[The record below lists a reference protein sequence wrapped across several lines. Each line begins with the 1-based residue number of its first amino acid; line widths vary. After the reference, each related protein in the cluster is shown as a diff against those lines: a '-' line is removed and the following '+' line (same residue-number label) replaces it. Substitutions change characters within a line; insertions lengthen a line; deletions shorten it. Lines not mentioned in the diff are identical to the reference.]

1 VKEIS
6 LLMIAKYAHPGT
18 RRIMNK
24 IGYYARQEY
33 RLIRRHRRGLWQT
46 SVGMAVIF
54 VIEYAIGL
62 AFITEALR
70 GLDAVVTAP
79 VLALIVPMAAF
90 AFHLRTTHDTKTRLK
105 DRLRAFVTLALLIL
119 PVALSLG
126 LAIEIAGSVVSS
138 GGTGTGGTIGG
149 ETISLGAPDTGVA
162 QGILDVLREMAPLL
176 LLVLAA
182 SLSISFY
189 VASFLFRRIEHHFAF
204 ISKTEDRSAA
214 ALSLVGQ
221 FQDGRQEFERLERD
235 RKRELQRIPD
245 SPEER
250 FADELAIAV
259 NKKIAG
265 MRRAVTMHRPGA
277 EGRDVFTDALDPVTA
292 LPSDITGLEEAIERL
307 NRIKDMLRPHAVV
320 AALGAMPPKEFRH
333 DA

>member
-1 VKEIS
+1 MNSI
-6 LLMIAKYAHPGT
+6 ITKYAHPGT

-24 IGYYARQEY
+24 IGYYARQER
-33 RLIRRHRRGLWQT
+33 RLIQRHRRGLWQT
-46 SVGMAVIF
+46 SAALAAIF
-54 VIEYAIGL
+54 IIEYAIAL

-90 AFHLRTTHDTKTRLK
+90 AFHLRTTHDTETRLR
-105 DRLRAFVTLALLIL
+105 DRLRAFVTTALLIL

-138 GGTGTGGTIGG
+138 GSSGAGGTVGG
-149 ETISLGAPDTGVA
+149 QTISIGAPDTGVA

-189 VASFLFRRIEHHFAF
+189 VASFLFKRIERHYGFVNE
-204 ISKTEDRSAA
+204 TEDRSPVV
-214 ALSLVGQ
+214 LDLVGQ
-221 FQDGRQEFERLERD
+221 FQGGRQDFERLEQERV
-235 RKRELQRIPD
+235 RELQRIPT
-245 SPEER
+245 SPEES

-259 NKKIAG
+259 NKKIAS
-265 MRRAVTMHRPGA
+265 MRKAVTMHRPGA
-277 EGRDVFTDALDPVTA
+277 EGRDVFTDSLDPVSP
-292 LPSDITGLEEAIERL
+292 LPPDITTMEEAIERL
-307 NRIKDMLRPHAVV
+307 NRIRDMLRPHAVV
-320 AALGAMPPKEFRH
+320 AALGAMPPKEVSI